1 MHMADALI
9 SPAVG
14 GAMWAATAGVA
25 IYAAKKVQHDIDDR
39 KIPLM
44 GVLGA
49 FVFAA
54 QMINFTIPGTGSSGH
69 LGGGLL
75 LAILLGPQA
84 AFLTIASILTIQA
97 LFFADGG
104 ILALGCNIFNMGFL
118 SCFIAYPFIYKPL
131 TGRNPSQGRLFLG
144 SVLAAVIGLQLGAFG
159 VVLDTLF
166 SGISE
171 LPFNTFV
178 LLMQPIHLAIG
189 LVEGLVTAAVVMFIL
204 KESPEILRKT
214 ALGQPFGNIPIK
226 GVFVTLLI
234 AAILTGGA
242 LSWFASAN
250 PDGLEWSIAKT
261 AGEDELKAPE
271 GIHSWFAEI
280 QEKTSFLPDYNFKQP
295 EKTAAAETQEVT
307 ADAKGKAHEEK
318 EAWPTVD
325 TGTSFAGILG
335 SLLTLALA
343 FSIGKGLRLL
353 AKQ

>member
-14 GAMWAATAGVA
+14 GVMWAATAGVA
-25 IYAAKKVQHDIDDR
+25 AYAAKKVQNDLDDR

-69 LGGGLL
+69 IGGGLL

-84 AFLTIASILTIQA
+84 AFLTITSILTIQA

-118 SCFIAYPFIYKPL
+118 ACFIGYPLIYKPL
-131 TGRNPSQGRLFLG
+131 TGNNPSQGRLFLG

-159 VVLDTLF
+159 VVLETLF

-171 LPFNTFV
+171 LPFSTFV

-189 LVEGLVTAAVVMFIL
+189 LVEGLITAAIVMFIM
-204 KESPEILRKT
+204 KESPEILQK
-214 ALGQPFGNIPIK
+214 AAKGQPLGTISIK
-226 GVFVTLLI
+226 GVLVTLLI
-234 AAILTGGA
+234 AAMLTGGA

-250 PDGLEWSIAKT
+250 PDGLEWSIAGVT
-261 AGEDELKAPE
+261 GEDELKAPE
-271 GIHSWFAEI
+271 GIHSFFAEL
-280 QEKTSFLPDYNFKQP
+280 QEKTAFLPDYNLKQSEQP
-295 EKTAAAETQEVT
+295 AVAEAKAAEEAAA
-307 ADAKGKAHEEK
+307 
-318 EAWPTVD
+318 WPAVD
-325 TGTSFAGILG
+325 SGTSIAGILG

-343 FSIGKGLRLL
+343 YSIGKGLRRF
-353 AKQ
+353 AKE

>member
-14 GAMWAATAGVA
+14 GAMWLTTAGLA
-25 IYAAKKVQHDIDDR
+25 AYAAKKVQNDLDDR

-84 AFLTIASILTIQA
+84 AFLTLASILTIQA

-118 SCFIAYPFIYKPL
+118 ACFIGYPLIYKPL
-131 TGRNPSQGRLFLG
+131 TGKNPSQGRLFIG
-144 SVLAAVIGLQLGAFG
+144 SVLAAIIGLQLGAFG
-159 VVLDTLF
+159 VVLETLF
-166 SGISE
+166 SGVSE

-189 LVEGLVTAAVVMFIL
+189 LVEGLVTAAIVMFIR
-204 KESPEILRKT
+204 KESPEILQKT
-214 ALGQPFGNIPIK
+214 AMGQPFGAISIK
-226 GVFVTLLI
+226 GVLVTLII
-234 AAILTGGA
+234 AALLTGGA

-250 PDGLEWSIAKT
+250 PDGLEWSIAGVT
-261 AGEDELKAPE
+261 GEAELKAPE
-271 GIHSWFAEI
+271 GIHGFFAEL
-280 QEKTSFLPDYNFKQP
+280 QEKTAFLPDYNFKQP
-295 EKTAAAETQEVT
+295 EQPAAAETKAVEET
-307 ADAKGKAHEEK
+307 A
-318 EAWPTVD
+318 AWPAVD
-325 TGTSFAGILG
+325 SGTSFAGILG
-335 SLLTLALA
+335 SLLTLAIA
-343 FSIGKGLRLL
+343 YAVGKGLRCF
-353 AKQ
+353 AKE